1 MKLIKKMS
9 QMLLVFTLLV
19 VMMPLSI
26 IVGADGPVD
35 LGTAEDFAILAGQT
49 VTNTGTTVINGNVGI
64 SPGSAFTQGPAVI
77 NGMIYIDDAIAIQAK
92 LDLITAI
99 NDAAGRTP
107 TQTIATE
114 LGGQTLTP
122 GYYVSASGT
131 FDLTGTLT
139 LDAEGESDA
148 VFVFV
153 TSTTLI
159 TASSSQVE
167 LINGADKSQVFWN
180 VGSSATL
187 GITSHFEGTIL
198 AMESITLTTGAT
210 INGALLASNGSV
222 TLDSNTINTVTL
234 PLISITKT
242 ADKSELNEGP
252 DIVNYF
258 YEVSNLGS
266 SNLINVIVTDDKIS
280 EVTYES
286 GDDNMDAILQP
297 TEVWTF
303 LGSMMIVE
311 TTTNS
316 AIVIAMANDVEV
328 VAEDEFMVTVL
339 EVEADSDSEPKSDS
353 NSDSDPE
360 PEPEDESEVEADS
373 EPEPTVTPE
382 PEPAVTP
389 EPEPTVTPEP
399 EPTVTPES
407 EPTGD
412 GGGKR
417 LCQNYS

>member
-389 EPEPTVTPEP
+389 EPEPTVTPE
-399 EPTVTPES
+399 S

>member
-1 MKLIKKMS
+1 
-9 QMLLVFTLLV
+9 MLLVFTLLV